1 LGSRLW
7 RGRQKEAR
15 GSPARPSGLALLEVL
30 VTLLVLA
37 ALVYGVLQ
45 WRPWERWGVQVY
57 FVPIGEYPADSM
69 DRLVAY
75 CKGKFGLRARTLP
88 QISPGPSA
96 YDFRRRQFV
105 AEDLIALMKR
115 GHPAQ
120 AKDAKAILI
129 GITRWDVYTREK
141 PEFRFALAGGEL
153 PRFAV
158 ISSARMDPGTA
169 GGRGDR
175 DVLDQRLR
183 KMVSKYIGSMYF
195 KWPPSSNPKS
205 VMYTAILSIEDL
217 DNVSEDF

>member
-1 LGSRLW
+1 MGSRLW
-7 RGRQKEAR
+7 RGRLKEAR

-57 FVPIGEYPADSM
+57 LVPIGEYPADSM

-75 CKGKFGLRARTLP
+75 CKGKFGVRIRALP

-115 GHPAQ
+115 EHAAQ
-120 AKDAKAILI
+120 AKNVKAILI
-129 GITRWDVYTREK
+129 GITGSDMYSREK
-141 PEFRFALAGGEL
+141 PEFRFALASGEL

-158 ISSARMDPGTA
+158 ISSARMDPMTPSW
-169 GGRGDR
+169 RGDR

-183 KMVSKYIGSMYF
+183 KMVSKYIRSMYF
-195 KWPPSSNPKS
+195 KWPPSSDPKS

-217 DNVSEDF
+217 DTVGEDY